1 MDKEEWRPRGLG
13 VADRCED
20 EQLAVLGHRYSADG
34 QGSKIAIPL
43 TLLRGKDGVSMLGVN
58 RREMAVLGH
67 ELVEPRID
75 SGQNARVPARPF
87 HEGVDR
93 CGGDGGDSGQPVF
106 GILIEGVED
115 P

>member
-1 MDKEEWRPRGLG
+1 
-13 VADRCED
+13 
-20 EQLAVLGHRYSADG
+20 
-34 QGSKIAIPL
+34 
-43 TLLRGKDGVSMLGVN
+43 MLGVD

-93 CGGDGGDSGQPVF
+93 CGGDGGDSGQPIF